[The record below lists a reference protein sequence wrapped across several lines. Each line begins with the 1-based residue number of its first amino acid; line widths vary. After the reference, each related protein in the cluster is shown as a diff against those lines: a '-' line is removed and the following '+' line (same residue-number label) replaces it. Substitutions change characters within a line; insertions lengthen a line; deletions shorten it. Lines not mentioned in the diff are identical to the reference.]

1 MIATLVVD
9 NLGRFCPRDQQAYA
23 SSFASLAQTLMIA
36 LNQDSLQ
43 CIGEIAS
50 ISIHHRDFIL
60 RLRLFDFQRCVAFQ
74 SLGASLLRSL
84 AAAISVLVQGEPS
97 PPLEYVTSFIPTLA
111 HLVRHYDEDVILDSL
126 SALYCIASISNDA
139 VALICGAGVVSR
151 LSELH
156 VSQEIAIQVSALRCT
171 TLISQ
176 TADHNIESVFD
187 SSFLESIHFLLQSS
201 CNGLKKDCCRVLLRT
216 CTRSS
221 QSAASIISNGTFLT
235 LLYLLND
242 RDAEMALLV
251 RSVVK
256 AICDACNNG
265 EILTVAILQ
274 NLGFFSDTLAS
285 HRSTN
290 ILQALET
297 IGMFFHAGMV
307 LCSPSQ
313 VASLSQSPGF
323 LDAVQKMELL
333 IGHPNEDIKRCTSF
347 IMNNY
352 IHFIIGKCTMAGF

>member
-1 MIATLVVD
+1 
-9 NLGRFCPRDQQAYA
+9 
-23 SSFASLAQTLMIA
+23 
-36 LNQDSLQ
+36 
-43 CIGEIAS
+43 
-50 ISIHHRDFIL
+50 
-60 RLRLFDFQRCVAFQ
+60 
-74 SLGASLLRSL
+74 
-84 AAAISVLVQGEPS
+84 
-97 PPLEYVTSFIPTLA
+97 
-111 HLVRHYDEDVILDSL
+111 
-126 SALYCIASISNDA
+126 
-139 VALICGAGVVSR
+139 
-151 LSELH
+151 
-156 VSQEIAIQVSALRCT
+156 
-171 TLISQ
+171 
-176 TADHNIESVFD
+176 
-187 SSFLESIHFLLQSS
+187 
-201 CNGLKKDCCRVLLRT
+201 
-216 CTRSS
+216 
-221 QSAASIISNGTFLT
+221 
-235 LLYLLND
+235 
-242 RDAEMALLV
+242 MALLV